1 MRLSTPQS
9 LPEFQRMFP
18 DEEACQQYLLKLRW
32 PGGFVCPNCG
42 GTAHYAYPHR
52 RAIVCKACRRHLRL
66 TAGTIMHRS
75 KVPLLTWFYG
85 AFLTA
90 TLTPG
95 VSAVQLQRQL
105 SISRY
110 ETAFQLLHKLRS
122 AMVAPGRE
130 RLHGCVEV
138 DETLIGGIH
147 QGGKR
152 GRSTEKKTLVV
163 GAAEVRKG
171 KKKRGP
177 LVGRVRLRAIPDATG
192 TTLDAFMQEHVL
204 TGTTV
209 LTDGHAGYDGLRSL
223 GYDHQPEVAADLPLI
238 HREFA
243 NLKTW
248 LRGTHHDRVERQHL
262 QAYLNEF
269 AFRHNRRFWPFS
281 AFQRVLQIGIATAAP
296 TYRELYE
303 ADEFGTGTHAG

>member
-1 MRLSTPQS
+1 MHLPAPQS

-18 DEEACQQYLLKLRW
+18 DEEACQQYLMKLRW
-32 PGGFVCPNCG
+32 PEGFLCANCG
-42 GTAHYAYPHR
+42 GTEHYAYPHR
-52 RAIVCKACRRHLRL
+52 RAVVCKACKKHLRL
-66 TAGTIMHRS
+66 TTGTIMHRS
-75 KVPLLTWFYG
+75 KVPLVTWFYG
-85 AFLTA
+85 AFLLA

-95 VSAVQLQRQL
+95 LSAVQFQRQL
-105 SISRY
+105 GLSRY

-138 DETLIGGIH
+138 DETLIGGMH
-147 QGGKR
+147 KGGKR

-171 KKKRGP
+171 KKNG
-177 LVGRVRLRAIPDATG
+177 LSVGRVRLRAIPDATG
-192 TTLDAFMQEHVL
+192 TTLDTFMQEHVL
-204 TGTTV
+204 IGTTV
-209 LTDGHAGYDGLRSL
+209 LTDGHAGYDGLTSL
-223 GYDHQPEVAADLPLI
+223 GYDHQPKIAADLPLI

-269 AFRHNRRFWPFS
+269 AFRQNRRFWPFS
-281 AFQRVLQIGIATAAP
+281 AFQRLLQIGIGTAPP
-296 TYRELYE
+296 TYRELYDG
-303 ADEFGTGTHAG
+303 DEFGTGTHTG